1 MSEKINV
8 TVISGN
14 GNDGNYDGESHNGNH
29 SRDNYNVESVNISH
43 NINMTLMS
51 TLLKEN
57 LIAGNFCCGRGSC
70 KRCRIQFLSGATV
83 PSQSDRSAFTPDEL
97 REGWRLACLSR
108 PKADCVIR
116 LAQAE
121 LYEQSKWTDIVT
133 KFLKIDSIYKD
144 EGIYEDAYAS
154 GSNGCLIAVDLGT
167 TTIAMQLMEI
177 CSGRVIDTYCAMNPQ
192 RSYGADVLSRIQAD
206 NVGHGQELRDSVWEV
221 LRTGIR
227 QFCKT
232 DIRGMCIAGNTTMEH
247 LLMGLSTKS
256 LGESP
261 FIPVEK
267 GLQKCALSLKKDIC
281 ADVAEDIFH
290 DIPGENRTSESD
302 KVEVYITPTISAFV
316 GGDIVAGLYHCGM
329 LDMLQP
335 KIEKLEQEQ
344 AQAGSI
350 AALFIDLGT
359 NGEIAVTDGERLIVT
374 ATAAGPAFEG
384 GANASAPGSDM
395 IEIIASLLRQGII
408 DENGLLKEEYFE
420 QGIDVPIQNAQ
431 DKEQAVIHLTQKDI
445 RDIQMAKA
453 AVRAGIEILYEK
465 IGKPKLDNVYL
476 AGGFGYYLNVNAA
489 IEIGLLPEYM
499 RDIVTAVG
507 NTSLAGAFEIG
518 RELCLGRLNE
528 EMFVDKLQMIESIN
542 LANQENF
549 EAVYLSNLNF
559 PVMQSDKK

>member
-1 MSEKINV
+1 MSEIINV

-14 GNDGNYDGESHNGNH
+14 SNDGNI
-29 SRDNYNVESVNISH
+29 NISH
-43 NINMTLMS
+43 DINMTLMS

-57 LIAGNFCCGRGSC
+57 LIAGDFCGGRGSC

-97 REGWRLACLSR
+97 REGWRLACLSK

-116 LAQAE
+116 LAGAKS
-121 LYEQSKWTDIVT
+121 YEQPMRTDIVT
-133 KFLKIDSIYKD
+133 KSQKINIIDKDKSIYKD
-144 EGIYEDAYAS
+144 VTACRDGEVCKSDGND
-154 GSNGCLIAVDLGT
+154 CLIAVDLGT

-177 CSGRVIDTYCAMNPQ
+177 RSGKVIDTYCAMNPQ

-206 NVGHGQELRDSVWEV
+206 NEGHGQELRDSVWEV

-232 DIRGMCIAGNTTMEH
+232 IYEKRKLAETAMHLDIRGICIAGNTTMEH
-247 LLMGLSTKS
+247 LLMGLPTKS

-261 FIPVEK
+261 FTPVEK

-281 ADVAEDIFH
+281 AEAIE
-290 DIPGENRTSESD
+290 GL
-302 KVEVYITPTISAFV
+302 EVYITPVISAFV

-329 LDMLQP
+329 LGGRMT
-335 KIEKLEQEQ
+335 
-344 AQAGSI
+344 
-350 AALFIDLGT
+350 ALFIDLGT

-408 DENGLLKEEYFE
+408 DESGLLKEEYFE
-420 QGIDVPIQNAQ
+420 NGIDVPIRNAQ
-431 DKEQAVIHLTQKDI
+431 DKEQEVIHLTQKDI
-445 RDIQMAKA
+445 REIQMAKA

-499 RDIVTAVG
+499 QGIVTAVG

-528 EMFVDKLQMIESIN
+528 EMLADKLQMIENIN

-559 PVMQSDKK
+559 PVRC